1 MERNEPVT
9 ENMDLQDQI
18 AKLSEEYLG
27 TVRAYRHHLHMH
39 PELSF
44 EEYKTSAYIQET
56 LERHGMEV
64 TSGIAGTGLMVRLVG
79 KGAGKVVA
87 LRADMDALPIQ
98 ETNEVSYRSMND
110 GVMHACGHDVH
121 SSSLMGAALILN
133 QLKEK
138 WTGEVRIIFQ
148 PGEERLP
155 GGASLMIAEG
165 VLTNPDVDVILG
177 QHVFPELPSGMVG
190 FKPGMYMASADE
202 IYLKVKGKGGHG
214 AMPHLNI
221 DPVLISAHVLT
232 ALQQVVS
239 RRAKATT
246 PSVLS
251 FGSIHGNGSTNVI
264 PDEVK
269 IEGTFRTFDEAWR
282 DEAHRHIEQIA
293 KGTAQSMGG
302 DCEVKILKG
311 YPYLMNHETL
321 TARCTASAERYL
333 GKEHVV
339 ELPLRMTAEDFAY
352 YSHEVPAC
360 FYRLGTAGKNGQ
372 FKDSVHTSTF
382 DIDEDA
388 LITGMGLMA
397 FLATELLK

>member
-1 MERNEPVT
+1 MT

-18 AKLSEEYLG
+18 TKLSEEYLG

>member
-1 MERNEPVT
+1 MERNEPMT

-18 AKLSEEYLG
+18 TKLSEEYLG

>member
-1 MERNEPVT
+1 
-9 ENMDLQDQI
+9 MDLQDQI
-18 AKLSEEYLG
+18 TKLSEEYLG
-27 TVRAYRHHLHMH
+27 TVKAYRHHLHMH

-44 EEYKTSAYIQET
+44 EEYKTSAYIKET

-64 TSGIAGTGLMVRLVG
+64 TSGIAGTGLMVRLIG
-79 KGAGKVVA
+79 QGAGKVIA

-121 SSSLMGAALILN
+121 SSSLMGASLILN

-221 DPVLISAHVLT
+221 DPVLISAHILT

-269 IEGTFRTFDEAWR
+269 LEGTFRTFDEAWR
-282 DEAHRHIEQIA
+282 DEAHQHIEQIA